1 MGEFK
6 EMISI
11 LIASEYPVVRKGL
24 KLILDEQSDIKV
36 VSAINWDRNVLKLVH
51 HLNPDIII
59 MDMNTKN
66 LRLNIIHKIQEIVKL
81 NKEVKIIVLNMQEK
95 VKNIIKLFIAG
106 ADGYLSSEQGIDEL
120 VMAIRTVYKGHIYL
134 NPIEIKHLID
144 NYISDIK
151 SGIIIPG

>member
-66 LRLNIIHKIQEIVKL
+66 IRLNIIHKIH
-81 NKEVKIIVLNMQEK
+81 EK